1 MSALVLWPVVAAA
14 AYGGV
19 ALLTPPKRQADPLP
33 LTEQE
38 QAHEL
43 KEVMYAQLR
52 IFNEMTPRAV
62 QIKIWDMYE
71 ENH

>member
-1 MSALVLWPVVAAA
+1 M
-14 AYGGV
+14 
-19 ALLTPPKRQADPLP
+19 TPPKKQADPLP

-43 KEVMYAQLR
+43 KEVMYAQLL

-62 QIKIWDMYE
+62 QIEFWDMYE
-71 ENH
+71 EIH